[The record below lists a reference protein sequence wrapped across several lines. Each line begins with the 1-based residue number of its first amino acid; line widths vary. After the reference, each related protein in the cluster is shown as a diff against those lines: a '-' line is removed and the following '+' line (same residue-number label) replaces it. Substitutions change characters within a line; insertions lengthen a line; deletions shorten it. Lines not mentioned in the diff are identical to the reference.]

1 MSLSR
6 RKLPEGLAIASQSA
20 EFWRRLAPELTISD
34 AQPARQVARD
44 VDRGRADR
52 MRLVNDGFLH
62 LKGHGLDAPFDRI
75 ATALERIVSAG
86 FPASFIGV
94 YDEVWSLAAQM
105 GGVMD
110 GIFAGKSAL
119 VPVFWAS
126 HAGADDTGASAG
138 RRRGG
143 ASLFGDGTP
152 KTVSLWLPLTRATA
166 DNGCVYVVPA
176 GQDRNYGKPGTTR
189 ADSSLTGIR
198 ALPADPGDALIWTGE
213 TYHWRGR
220 PDRNNADGAL
230 LSLSFE
236 FQSRDCG
243 AVEGLVIDSYPYVP
257 FETRLALLARQIPRY
272 GGIFTRH
279 PVWRAVQQTLANRY
293 PMRQARVRV

>member
-1 MSLSR
+1 MSTTR

-34 AQPARQVARD
+34 AQPKPPIPRKPEAAH
-44 VDRGRADR
+44 ADR
-52 MRLVNDGFLH
+52 MRLVNDGFMH
-62 LKGHGLDAPFDRI
+62 LKAPGLAAPFDRL
-75 ATALERIVSAG
+75 ATALDRIVAAG

-105 GGVMD
+105 SQVMD
-110 GIFAGKSAL
+110 GMFGGKAAL

-126 HAGADDTGASAG
+126 HAGADDTGATAG

-143 ASLFGDGTP
+143 AALFRDGTP
-152 KTVSLWLPLTRATA
+152 KSASLWLPLTKATP

-189 ADSSLTGIR
+189 ADASLTGIR
-198 ALPADPGDALIWTGE
+198 ALPADPGDALVWTGE

-220 PDRNNADGAL
+220 PDRDNADGPL
-230 LSLSFE
+230 MSLSFE
-236 FQSRDCG
+236 YQSRDC
-243 AVEGLVIDSYPYVP
+243 AAFEGLVIDSYPYMP
-257 FETRLALLARQIPRY
+257 FETRLALLARQMPRY
-272 GGIFTRH
+272 GGIFTSH
-279 PVWRAVQQTLANRY
+279 PVWRAVQQTLSNRY
-293 PMRQARVRV
+293 PMRAAKIRV